1 MQKVQKME
9 TLVSHIERCST
20 FDGPGIRTVVFLKG
34 CPLNCRWCHNPE
46 LISFEKEELYY
57 PEKCIGCGK
66 CADGCYSGARV
77 TVGKSTSVDEIVK
90 EVEKDKR
97 FYVRGGVTISGGEPL
112 AHGEFVKEL
121 ISALKNKEINVG
133 IETSLYRFDEEIL
146 RSVDIIMAD
155 IKIFD
160 DELHKEYVGVGVK
173 GILDNFLA
181 ADELKVP
188 IIVRTPVIAGVNDDE
203 ENVKKTSQFAKA
215 LKNAVKYELLP
226 YHSAG
231 VKKALALNKPQSVF
245 AAPTNEKLELLK
257 KYTF

>member
-1 MQKVQKME
+1 ME

-34 CPLNCRWCHNPE
+34 CPLKCKWCHNPE
-46 LISFEKEELYY
+46 LISFEKEELFY
-57 PEKCIGCGK
+57 PEKCIKCGGCK
-66 CADGCYSGARV
+66 EGCYSGARV
-77 TVGKSTSVDEIVK
+77 TVGKIMSVDEIVK
-90 EVEKDKR
+90 EVEKDMR
-97 FYVRGGVTISGGEPL
+97 FYVRGGATISGGEPL
-112 AHGEFVKEL
+112 SHGEFLKKL
-121 ISALKNKEINVG
+121 IPALKSKGVNVG
-133 IETSLYRFDEEIL
+133 VETSLYRYDEEIL
-146 RSVDIIMAD
+146 RLFDVIMAD

-181 ADELKVP
+181 ADKLGVP

-203 ENVKKTSQFAKA
+203 ENVKKTSQFAKS
-215 LKNAVKYELLP
+215 LKNAVRYELLP

-231 VKKALALNKPQSVF
+231 VKKALALNKPQAIF
-245 AAPTNEKLELLK
+245 AAPTDEKLELLK